1 MQVNSTQQAA
11 TLELDANE
19 RGSVPFTSALASVV
33 LGSILTVAAFTPA
46 RTQAK
51 PNSHVITV
59 EAPASVAAPLP
70 PGLQFP
76 LSSTFE
82 SKPQNNS
89 NLSTQASLPTALHPP
104 APTPTLST
112 CTGDANSTATRRKSM
127 SRRIIVHA
135 GTTEPEIRQRGYVYQ
150 KGRKQSD
157 PWLPKQRAYGFFRK
171 DIPDQST
178 QVEVRP
184 ALGFCRDRMGA
195 MLKLHQAMQVAGVL
209 DVEKIRERITPVT
222 TFESQSAWWLAEI
235 KAGRIVNSKTR
246 KPIRTNTTDY
256 YSNAAS
262 YLNEVVGNYALAS
275 LDNPEAREMVSKMK
289 AELKDN
295 ERRFSDKTIV
305 EFFKVFKKVIASAK
319 GEKLRQV
326 YPREW
331 DLAYIGLP
339 KVSKREQ
346 HRPTFTATE
355 IVHIVKSC
363 KRAIYRVAVV
373 LLVATGIRIAELLAL
388 EVGKHI
394 SPDCTVVYIRQQRT
408 RKGKV
413 AATPKTDAGYRDVDV
428 HPLVAKMLRE
438 YIGNRKSGF
447 LLETETGNMLWPGTL
462 YRDGLKTILKGMG
475 RGKVR
480 FHAFRR
486 FRQAVLE
493 KSEARQLLIDFWLG
507 HDNSDMSSRYAK
519 QLTEDMEFRH
529 EWAGKVGLG
538 FELPEVSESKSGANC
553 ATCATEVVDHGFIAT
568 A

>member
-1 MQVNSTQQAA
+1 MN
-11 TLELDANE
+11 
-19 RGSVPFTSALASVV
+19 
-33 LGSILTVAAFTPA
+33 
-46 RTQAK
+46 
-51 PNSHVITV
+51 
-59 EAPASVAAPLP
+59 
-70 PGLQFP
+70 
-76 LSSTFE
+76 
-82 SKPQNNS
+82 
-89 NLSTQASLPTALHPP
+89 
-104 APTPTLST
+104 
-112 CTGDANSTATRRKSM
+112 
-127 SRRIIVHA
+127 RRIIVSA
-135 GTTEPEIRQRGYVYQ
+135 GNTKPEIRQRGYVYQ
-150 KGRKQSD
+150 KNRKQSD
-157 PWLPKQRAYGFFRK
+157 PWLPTQRAYGFFRM
-171 DIPDQST
+171 DVPGQST

-195 MLKLHQAMQVAGVL
+195 MLKLHQAMQEAGVL

-222 TFESQSAWWLAEI
+222 TFESQAAWWLAEI
-235 KAGRIVNSKTR
+235 KAGRIVNAKTR

-256 YSNAAS
+256 YSTAVA
-262 YLNEVVGNYALAS
+262 YLNEVVGNNALAS
-275 LDNPEAREMVSKMK
+275 LDNPEARELVAKMK
-289 AELKDN
+289 AELKEN

-305 EFFKVFKKVIASAK
+305 EFFKVFTRVIASAK

-346 HRPTFTATE
+346 HRPTFTTTE
-355 IVHIVKSC
+355 IVHIIKNC

-373 LLVATGIRIAELLAL
+373 LLVTTGIRIAELLAL

-394 SPDCTVVYIRQQRT
+394 SPDCTVVYIRQQRS

-462 YRDGLKTILKGMG
+462 YRDGFKTILKSMG

-493 KSEARQLLIDFWLG
+493 RSEVRQLLIDFWLG
-507 HDNSDMSSRYAK
+507 HDNPDMSSRYAK
-519 QLTEDMEFRH
+519 QLTEDMEFRQ
-529 EWAGKVGLG
+529 EWAEKVGLG
-538 FELPEVSESKSGANC
+538 FVMPDISDTETRLSC
-553 ATCATEVVDHGFIAT
+553 ATCATNSVEHVCVAIA
-568 A
+568 